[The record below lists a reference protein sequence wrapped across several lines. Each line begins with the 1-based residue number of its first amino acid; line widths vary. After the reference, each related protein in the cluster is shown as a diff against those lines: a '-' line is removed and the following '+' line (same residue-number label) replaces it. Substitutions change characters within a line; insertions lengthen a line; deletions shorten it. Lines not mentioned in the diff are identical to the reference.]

1 MIFLKKNKKI
11 IGGILVLAILIGS
24 ISFIKVLNNKTQ
36 ESKEENRS
44 KVAEDDI
51 NDEYRH
57 VKAKGNLIKKSFDG
71 SFLNPIVTLAEESPS
86 FKIEIDGLKED
97 DKPMIINTFTGDT
110 VEMKNEGGGK
120 FSLDMKMEV
129 SKDYAVLLNN
139 RLIGSTRVVEGYDKI
154 NVEEVYNDAI
164 KRLTCAF

>member
-1 MIFLKKNKKI
+1 MIFLKKHKKI
-11 IGGILVLAILIGS
+11 IGGILVVAVLIGS
-24 ISFIKVLNNKTQ
+24 ITFIKVLNKSN
-36 ESKEENRS
+36 EEENKS
-44 KVAEDDI
+44 KRVEDDI

-86 FKIEIDGLKED
+86 FKIEIDGLKKD

-120 FSLDMKMEV
+120 FSLDMSMEV

-139 RLIGSTRVVEGYDKI
+139 RLIGATRVVPGYDKI

>member
-1 MIFLKKNKKI
+1 MIFLKKHKKI
-11 IGGILVLAILIGS
+11 IGGILVVAVLIGS
-24 ISFIKVLNNKTQ
+24 ITFIKVLNKSN
-36 ESKEENRS
+36 EEENKS
-44 KVAEDDI
+44 KRVEDDI

-86 FKIEIDGLKED
+86 FKIEIDGLKKD

-120 FSLDMKMEV
+120 FSLDISMEV

-139 RLIGSTRVVEGYDKI
+139 RLIGATRVVPGYDKI

>member
-1 MIFLKKNKKI
+1 MIFLKKHKKI
-11 IGGILVLAILIGS
+11 IGGILVVAVLIGS
-24 ISFIKVLNNKTQ
+24 ITFIKVLNKSN
-36 ESKEENRS
+36 EEENKS
-44 KVAEDDI
+44 KRVEDDI

-71 SFLNPIVTLAEESPS
+71 SFLNPIVTLAEESSS
-86 FKIEIDGLKED
+86 FKIEIDGLKKD

-120 FSLDMKMEV
+120 FSLDMSMEV

-139 RLIGSTRVVEGYDKI
+139 RLIGATRVVSGYDKI